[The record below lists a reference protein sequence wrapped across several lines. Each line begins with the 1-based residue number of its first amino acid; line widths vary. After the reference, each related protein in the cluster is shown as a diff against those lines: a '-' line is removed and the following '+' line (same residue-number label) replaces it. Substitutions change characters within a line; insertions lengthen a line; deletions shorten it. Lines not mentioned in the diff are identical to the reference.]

1 MSDRSFA
8 AENAAATTE
17 LRSLVE
23 SLSDED
29 LAVDLGGGW
38 NVSMALAHLAF
49 WDSWDLARWLHAA
62 GAGDLAPPAVGDV
75 ITDRANEALET
86 TWRAVPSRAAV
97 PLMLDA
103 ATAIDAYVADLDDA
117 SLEAAR
123 ERSGSRWFE
132 RYHHRRDHID
142 QIGRALGRG

>member
-1 MSDRSFA
+1 MSDQSLE
-8 AENAAATTE
+8 AENAAATAD

-23 SLSDED
+23 SLSAED

-49 WDSWDLARWLHAA
+49 WDSWHLARWLHAA
-62 GAGDLAPPAVGDV
+62 GAGELAPPAVGDV

-86 TWRAVPSRAAV
+86 TWRAIPAAAAV

-103 ATAIDAYVADLDDA
+103 ATAVDAYVADLDDA

-123 ERSGSRWFE
+123 ERDGSRWFE
-132 RYHHRRDHID
+132 RFH
-142 QIGRALGRG
+142 